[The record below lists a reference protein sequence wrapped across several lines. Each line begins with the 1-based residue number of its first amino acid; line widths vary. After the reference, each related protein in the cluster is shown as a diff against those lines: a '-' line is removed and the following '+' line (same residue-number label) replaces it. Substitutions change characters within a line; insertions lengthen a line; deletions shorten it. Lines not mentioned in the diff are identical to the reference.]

1 MIAWQDKLIA
11 WQDKLTAWQDRIRSV
26 PRGDAA
32 SGCAPRATPI
42 ASIAQR
48 PRVDKRQARTVGL
61 LDPRY
66 LPFPYTTGRSMH
78 SGTAGG
84 RLFRRLCVDLILR
97 LRLDVSNPK
106 DMVIIDSLLANEVPM
121 TRVPSN
127 GPAPGVRC
135 CRRRWCRRRPVRLH
149 CRRQGGGSPRDK
161 RDKRGDRA
169 RGTEVHPWVRQS

>member
-1 MIAWQDKLIA
+1 MIA
-11 WQDKLTAWQDRIRSV
+11 WQDKLTAWQDSIQYVQQRRERLCS
-26 PRGDAA
+26 PSNPDCFNRE
-32 SGCAPRATPI
+32 
-42 ASIAQR
+42 SIAQR

-161 RDKRGDRA
+161 RGDRA